1 MFQRLMETVLTGLQR
16 DICLI
21 YLDDD
26 LAFGKEFQHMIEYL
40 SVMFERLLSAGLKL
54 KPKKC
59 ALFAIKVEYLGHVVS
74 EIIYLQSL
82 RKLEL

>member
-1 MFQRLMETVLTGLQR
+1 
-16 DICLI
+16 
-21 YLDDD
+21 
-26 LAFGKEFQHMIEYL
+26 MIEYL

>member
-1 MFQRLMETVLTGLQR
+1 
-16 DICLI
+16 
-21 YLDDD
+21 
-26 LAFGKEFQHMIEYL
+26 MIEYL

-54 KPKKC
+54 KSKKC